1 MAHPTT
7 SPPTRRQFLALTAT
21 ALAVPSLGPTAG
33 RPRRTAPLTP
43 EAALQL
49 LLEGNARFAAG
60 RPTAPHRD
68 LSRLRETAQAQA
80 PFAAVLT
87 CADSRVPVEIL
98 FDQGLGDVFVVRNA
112 GNVVSSE
119 EMASLEFG
127 TLVLGARVLVVLGHS
142 SCGAV
147 KATIAGGAVP
157 GQISTIY
164 QHIRPAVD
172 QAGPDLD
179 RVIAQNVRN
188 QAHLL
193 ASASPVIAG
202 LVTERKLLVVGATYD
217 LATGR
222 VTRVAA
228 A

>member
-1 MAHPTT
+1 MHAT
-7 SPPTRRQFLALTAT
+7 PPPPPDRRQFLALSAA
-21 ALAVPSLGPTAG
+21 ALALPGLGLAAGPARRADPT
-33 RPRRTAPLTP
+33 TP
-43 EAALQL
+43 EAALQAL
-49 LLEGNARFAAG
+49 LDGNARFAAG

-68 LSRLRETAQAQA
+68 LARLRETAAGQT

-127 TLVLGARVLVVLGHS
+127 TLVLGAKVLVVLGHS

-202 LVTERKLLVVGATYD
+202 LMRDGKLLVVGATYD

-222 VTRVAA
+222 VTQVGTA
-228 A
+228 